1 MSWSVSTS
9 ANLIERC
16 SISLCMSVADEPIV
30 VSLRYNSIKTDRHP
44 RELPRMRPGTLRPIR
59 GTPPIRNNNSNSN
72 RNRQEERMR
81 GTRGRMGMRRERGDR
96 RVMLVITASEFGF
109 ELKVVVSRDE
119 ATRLT
124 DSWSWW

>member
-1 MSWSVSTS
+1 
-9 ANLIERC
+9 
-16 SISLCMSVADEPIV
+16 MSVADEPIV

-44 RELPRMRPGTLRPIR
+44 RELPRMRPGTLRLIR
-59 GTPPIRNNNSNSN
+59 GTPPIRNSN